1 MPKPV
6 ETPASDPDSL
16 GGLFGRARDEA
27 RDWAKAEAGLYRT
40 IATEKALAWRT
51 PLVLFAVAL
60 FLGHAASLVLVATLF
75 VALAQLM
82 NPALAGLVCAFLLA
96 GTAAILVKIA
106 LARLK
111 SLP

>member
-1 MPKPV
+1 MPQPV
-6 ETPASDPDSL
+6 EPPVSEPDSL

-27 RDWAKAEAGLYRT
+27 RDWAKCEVAVYRIIAAERAR
-40 IATEKALAWRT
+40 AWRT
-51 PLVLFAVAL
+51 PLILLAAAL

-82 NPALAGLVCAFLLA
+82 NPALAGLLCAVLLT
-96 GTAAILVKIA
+96 GTAAILFKVA

-111 SLP
+111 SLT